1 MGTPDSVGEYI
12 EVVSVCVCNE
22 VRIVGSFVV
31 TGGLSKAAMRERRAP
46 SLAPA
51 RTVLPLE
58 LDRERLVVETD
69 DFLDRVARSEK
80 GLCWPAL
87 KKGLRPWTLE
97 SDESLPL
104 LLGRGAELSWNG
116 FCVTSE

>member
-1 MGTPDSVGEYI
+1 METPGSVGEYI
-12 EVVSVCVCNE
+12 EVVTVCNE
-22 VRIVGSFVV
+22 VRIVYSSGVAVGF
-31 TGGLSKAAMRERRAP
+31 SKAAMRERRAP
-46 SLAPA
+46 SPAPA

-58 LDRERLVVETD
+58 FDRERLVVETE
-69 DFLDRVARSEK
+69 DFLDRVGRSEK
-80 GLCWPAL
+80 GFCWPAL
-87 KKGLRPWTLE
+87 KKGLRPPALK

>member
-1 MGTPDSVGEYI
+1 MGTPDSVGECS
-12 EVVSVCVCNE
+12 EVVSVCSE
-22 VRIVGSFVV
+22 VRIVCSSKV
-31 TGGLSKAAMRERRAP
+31 TDGLSKAAMRERRAP

-58 LDRERLVVETD
+58 LDRERLAVETD

-87 KKGLRPWTLE
+87 KKGLRPLTLE
-97 SDESLPL
+97 LESLPL
-104 LLGRGAELSWNG
+104 LLGRGTELSRNG
-116 FCVTSE
+116 SFVTSE